1 MLAGGSCTSG
11 LHFNPCAETR
21 CIVSRRDSRRAPCGS
36 QALKEGHAARAPRLP
51 TRGSASAPD
60 GPGPPGALARGPRG
74 GGVQARPS
82 RTPTDPGSLPTG
94 LGMRG
99 SARVLGT
106 RSVQSCCW
114 GHVGLPRHFHS
125 GKKKKKKG
133 LAVSKA
139 VLSEKVIFHA
149 CASEGRGV
157 GPDGASG
164 RRESFG
170 TGPMASLPRFRRSRS
185 SGPLALGSSSRR
197 NVAYPC
203 LVRNAQ
209 HILDNMSVFETC
221 YFINSFLLTLCS
233 LQMLPEQIK
242 PLSDEKS

>member
-1 MLAGGSCTSG
+1 M
-11 LHFNPCAETR
+11 
-21 CIVSRRDSRRAPCGS
+21 
-36 QALKEGHAARAPRLP
+36 
-51 TRGSASAPD
+51 
-60 GPGPPGALARGPRG
+60 
-74 GGVQARPS
+74 
-82 RTPTDPGSLPTG
+82 
-94 LGMRG
+94 
-99 SARVLGT
+99 
-106 RSVQSCCW
+106 
-114 GHVGLPRHFHS
+114 
-125 GKKKKKKG
+125 
-133 LAVSKA
+133 SKA
-139 VLSEKVIFHA
+139 VLPEKVIFHA

-170 TGPMASLPRFRRSRS
+170 TGPTASLPRFRRNRS

-203 LVRNAQ
+203 LVQNTQ
-209 HILDNMSVFETC
+209 HILDNMSVLETC

>member
-1 MLAGGSCTSG
+1 MQRGPLGFPHA
-11 LHFNPCAETR
+11 A
-21 CIVSRRDSRRAPCGS
+21 RRARQTAPDRPGPS
-36 QALKEGHAARAPRLP
+36 HAARAAEGFKLGRPEPPRTLGLCRP
-51 TRGSASAPD
+51 GSACAVQ
-60 GPGPPGALARGPRG
+60 PGRRALGACKAAAGDMWVSRGISTL
-74 GGVQARPS
+74 V
-82 RTPTDPGSLPTG
+82 
-94 LGMRG
+94 
-99 SARVLGT
+99 
-106 RSVQSCCW
+106 
-114 GHVGLPRHFHS
+114 
-125 GKKKKKKG
+125 KKKKKKG

-170 TGPMASLPRFRRSRS
+170 TGPMASLPRFRRNRS

-203 LVRNAQ
+203 LVWNAQ
-209 HILDNMSVFETC
+209 HILDNMSVLETC